1 MGFYYISIFSLIPLA
16 IAYGLLALVFWGL
29 ARLTRNMRGHKLLL
43 ASVGTVFLVLPIA
56 EELWIAWNFA
66 QVCEEAGTRILKT
79 VRVEGFY
86 DDTGARLDLVRSGG
100 YRFIESRRENVFT
113 RLTLGD
119 ADFAQRALER
129 FAHENAGKDV
139 RKQDVVRVKLDDRT
153 EALLFPQK
161 SESWRIT
168 FLDRPTARYHFRMT
182 DPMDGTRVAY
192 KIIRSGS
199 VVIDQETNK
208 EIARYTSFG
217 RSPPWFF
224 VGLDT
229 PGYACDMPG
238 TWPYTR
244 RDRLI
249 YREVLLPA
257 VK

>member
-1 MGFYYISIFSLIPLA
+1 MGFYYISIFSLIPLG

-29 ARLTRNMRGHKLLL
+29 ARVTLNMRKRRILL
-43 ASVGTVFLVLPIA
+43 ATMGTVFLVLPVA
-56 EELWIAWNFA
+56 EELWIAWNFGQA
-66 QVCEEAGTRILKT
+66 CKEAGTRIQKT

-86 DDTGARLDLVRSGG
+86 DDTGAGLELVRSGG
-100 YRFIESRRENVFT
+100 YRFIESRRQDIFT

-119 ADFAQRALER
+119 ADFAQQALER
-129 FAHENAGKDV
+129 FAHENAGKDG
-139 RKQDVVRVKLDDRT
+139 RKQDVVRVRLDDRT
-153 EALLFPQK
+153 EALVFPQK

-168 FLDRPTARYHFRMT
+168 VLDRPSARYHFRMT

-192 KIIRSGS
+192 KIVRSGS
-199 VVIDQETNK
+199 VVIDQETNE
-208 EIARYTSFG
+208 EIARYTSFS

-238 TWPYTR
+238 TWPHTKK
-244 RDRLI
+244 DRLI

-257 VK
+257 LK